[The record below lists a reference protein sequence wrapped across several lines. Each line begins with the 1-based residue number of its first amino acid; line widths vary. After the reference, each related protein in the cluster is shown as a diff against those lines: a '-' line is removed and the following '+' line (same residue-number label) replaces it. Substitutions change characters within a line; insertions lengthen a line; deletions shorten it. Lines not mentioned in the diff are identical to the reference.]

1 MVSTQLLVLDAGIHD
16 TLMPLVVKELV
27 AGSGWSGWYGFAFGF
42 IVACRHIGHGC
53 SMLLAQSLLSV
64 EAGGSED
71 CEAGTQPDG
80 PCPRYDVAFAVLG
93 SMGLLVSAL
102 LADAQID
109 DDKSATG
116 DGVEKVDA
124 GGPQSQP

>member
-1 MVSTQLLVLDAGIHD
+1 MVSTQLLVLDAGIYD

-71 CEAGTQPDG
+71 CEAGTQAVPVA
-80 PCPRYDVAFAVLG
+80 RYV
-93 SMGLLVSAL
+93 
-102 LADAQID
+102 
-109 DDKSATG
+109 
-116 DGVEKVDA
+116 GVYA
-124 GGPQSQP
+124 SQP